1 MKEVIPDNI
10 KKSEGKQPLKRDFS
24 REQRIKLIE

>member
-1 MKEVIPDNI
+1 MKKVIPDNI
-10 KKSEGKQPLKRDFS
+10 KKSEENRPIKRDFS